1 MENKSLN
8 SILIGEEEKNNN
20 DNTDD
25 IFENIYN
32 EMKQSLKALDEEE
45 KKMKK
50 EENPKEEKNKLDA
63 NENKDKA
70 NSLKKDSDDLDD
82 FEIVEKPDMYEKN
95 IEDDFENI
103 SDQNDF

>member
-50 EENPKEEKNKLDA
+50 EENPKEEKNKLDV

-70 NSLKKDSDDLDD
+70 NSLKKDSDDLD
-82 FEIVEKPDMYEKN
+82 FEIVEKPDMYDKN

>member
-50 EENPKEEKNKLDA
+50 EENSKEEKNKLDA
-63 NENKDKA
+63 NENKDKT
-70 NSLKKDSDDLDD
+70 NSLKKDSDSLD
-82 FEIVEKPDMYEKN
+82 FEIVEKPDMYDKN
-95 IEDDFENI
+95 IEDEFENI

>member
-8 SILIGEEEKNNN
+8 SILIGEEENNNN
-20 DNTDD
+20 DNNED

-50 EENPKEEKNKLDA
+50 EENVKEIKDKLDVH
-63 NENKDKA
+63 ENKDKS
-70 NSLKKDSDDLDD
+70 NSLKKESDDLD
-82 FEIVEKPDMYEKN
+82 FEIVEKSDMYDKK

>member
-50 EENPKEEKNKLDA
+50 EENSKKEKNKLDA
-63 NENKDKA
+63 NENKDKT
-70 NSLKKDSDDLDD
+70 NSLKKDSDDLD
-82 FEIVEKPDMYEKN
+82 FEIVEKPDMYDKN
-95 IEDDFENI
+95 IEDEFENI

>member
-8 SILIGEEEKNNN
+8 SILIGEEENNNN
-20 DNTDD
+20 DNNED

-50 EENPKEEKNKLDA
+50 EENSKEEKNKLDV
-63 NENKDKA
+63 NENKDNA
-70 NSLKKDSDDLDD
+70 YSLKKDSDDLD
-82 FEIVEKPDMYEKN
+82 FEIVEKPDMYDKN

>member
-50 EENPKEEKNKLDA
+50 EENPKEEKNKLDV

-70 NSLKKDSDDLDD
+70 KSLKKDSDDLD
-82 FEIVEKPDMYEKN
+82 FEIVEKPDIYDKN

>member
-8 SILIGEEEKNNN
+8 SILIGEEENNKN
-20 DNTDD
+20 DNNEDV
-25 IFENIYN
+25 FENIYN

-70 NSLKKDSDDLDD
+70 NSIKKDSDDLD
-82 FEIVEKPDMYEKN
+82 FEIIEKPDMYDKN

-103 SDQNDF
+103 SNQNDF

>member
-50 EENPKEEKNKLDA
+50 EENPKEEKNKFDV

-70 NSLKKDSDDLDD
+70 NSLKKDSDDLD
-82 FEIVEKPDMYEKN
+82 FEIVEKPDMYDKN

>member
-8 SILIGEEEKNNN
+8 SILIGEEENNKN
-20 DNTDD
+20 DNNEDV
-25 IFENIYN
+25 FENIYN

-50 EENPKEEKNKLDA
+50 EEKAKEEKDKLDIK
-63 NENKDKA
+63 ENKDKS
-70 NSLKKDSDDLDD
+70 NILKKESDELD
-82 FEIVEKPDMYEKN
+82 FEIVEKSDMYDKN
-95 IEDDFENI
+95 FEDEFENI